1 MRSRNSNLL
10 FGLYLILAHSSST
23 LCASEGGV
31 SAAPYSLYELAGM
44 HLTNSMLMS
53 WVISIAVV
61 LMVRWMIGGRPS
73 LIPGRGQAVLE
84 VMVEGIK
91 NMIAPIVGQ
100 RMVGPTFPLLVSI
113 FFFILVHNWSGLLPG
128 VGTIGRIDHDH
139 LLYFFRP
146 ANADLNGTLALAIV
160 AMIGWLYFV
169 LRYAG
174 VKALA
179 YDLFGNKANKKEI
192 PALIYYFLFV
202 VFLGVGF
209 IEVIS
214 ILFRP
219 VSLSLRL
226 YGNVFGGE
234 NLLHSI
240 SGLMAWVVPVPFYF
254 LEILIGL
261 IQALVFTLLLSV
273 YIGSICNHGEEH

>member
-1 MRSRNSNLL
+1 MFSKTLNSILWLLSFLL
-10 FGLYLILAHSSST
+10 FSSLGLWG
-23 LCASEGGV
+23 SEDGVSPAAYSLGEFGGV
-31 SAAPYSLYELAGM
+31 Q
-44 HLTNSMLMS
+44 LTNSMLMS
-53 WVISIAVV
+53 WVISIGVI
-61 LMVRWMIGGRPS
+61 LIVRWMLGSKPS
-73 LIPGRGQAVLE
+73 LVPGRGQAVLE
-84 VMVEGIK
+84 VMVEGLK
-91 NMIAPIVGQ
+91 STIAPIVGPK
-100 RMVGPTFPLLVSI
+100 MVAPTFPLLISI

-128 VGTIGRIDHDH
+128 VGTIGRIDHGH

-146 ANADLNGTLALAIV
+146 GNADLNGTLALALV
-160 AMIGWLYFV
+160 AMFGWLYFV

-174 VKALA
+174 IKVLA

-192 PALIYYFLFV
+192 PALIYYFLFF
-202 VFLGVGF
+202 VFMGVGF

-273 YIGSICNHGEEH
+273 YIGSICNHGDEH

>member
-1 MRSRNSNLL
+1 MSPAAYSLGE
-10 FGLYLILAHSSST
+10 F
-23 LCASEGGV
+23 GGV
-31 SAAPYSLYELAGM
+31 Q
-44 HLTNSMLMS
+44 LTNSMLMS
-53 WVISIAVV
+53 WVISIGVI
-61 LMVRWMIGGRPS
+61 LIVRWMLGSKPS
-73 LIPGRGQAVLE
+73 LVPGRGQAVLE
-84 VMVEGIK
+84 VMVEGLK
-91 NMIAPIVGQ
+91 STIAPIVGPK
-100 RMVGPTFPLLVSI
+100 MVAPTFPLLISI

-128 VGTIGRIDHDH
+128 VGTIGRIDHGH

-146 ANADLNGTLALAIV
+146 GNADLNGTLALALV
-160 AMIGWLYFV
+160 AMFGWLYFV

-174 VKALA
+174 IKVLA

-192 PALIYYFLFV
+192 PALIYYFLFF
-202 VFLGVGF
+202 VFMGVGF

-273 YIGSICNHGEEH
+273 YIGSICNHGDEH